1 MGRRGDL
8 VEVEDEAVQE
18 VLEEAPHEDAL
29 PAGGGGGRHPGA
41 RREASRRGSPGAA
54 SVTGRWPHCDC
65 DSAGCAASYRDEHG
79 GGVVRRHADAE
90 AVADEPGDDRQP
102 DGRYHVPAA
111 AARERLALV
120 RACSQVSVGV
130 LRECVST

>member
-1 MGRRGDL
+1 MS
-8 VEVEDEAVQE
+8 ETI
-18 VLEEAPHEDAL
+18 
-29 PAGGGGGRHPGA
+29 AGGGTRDGA
-41 RREASRRGSPGAA
+41 LAA
-54 SVTGRWPHCDC
+54 LRLRQR
-65 DSAGCAASYRDEHG
+65 CAASYRDEHG